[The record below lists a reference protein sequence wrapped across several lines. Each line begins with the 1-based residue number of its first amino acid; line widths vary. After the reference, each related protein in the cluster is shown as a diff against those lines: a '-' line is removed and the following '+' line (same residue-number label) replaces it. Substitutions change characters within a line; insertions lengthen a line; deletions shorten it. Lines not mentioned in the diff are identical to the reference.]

1 MQQYVDHS
9 YNDYGMVDDDDEGRL
24 LDKNA
29 KLLPTPASSE
39 VALEREELSGMR
51 CTFGPMKKNTG
62 GVMQPFPGK
71 VSVVC
76 REILRIVV
84 AVTFPGVNLSSL
96 YTAALPKKRLSFH
109 CLLHV

>member
-9 YNDYGMVDDDDEGRL
+9 YNDYGVVDDDELRL

-39 VALEREELSGMR
+39 VALAREKLSGMR
-51 CTFGPMKKNTG
+51 CTFGPMKKNSG

-71 VSVVC
+71 V
-76 REILRIVV
+76 
-84 AVTFPGVNLSSL
+84 GV
-96 YTAALPKKRLSFH
+96 F
-109 CLLHV
+109 C